1 MYVDALLT
9 LSGSISGNTV
19 SYQTAT
25 GTDTSVLS
33 TNTVDLG
40 VARDVGEGQPLFGN
54 WMVGTAA
61 SGGTSVE
68 LQVIG
73 ATAANLGSGVV
84 VLGTTG
90 AIAVASLTA
99 GKRLACAVNPQLL
112 STGVRYLGMRY
123 VTVGAV
129 AAGTYYGF
137 LSHEIAD
144 GGKNYTNGF
153 AVL

>member
-1 MYVDALLT
+1 MYVDALLA

-19 SYQTAT
+19 SGQTAT

-33 TNTVDLG
+33 TNTVDLS
-40 VARDVGEGQPLFGN
+40 ATRDIGEGQELYAR
-54 WMVGTAA
+54 WEVVTAA

-68 LQVIG
+68 MQVI
-73 ATAANLGSGVV
+73 ATDNANLTGNVAV
-84 VLGTTG
+84 IGTTG

-99 GKRLACAVNPQLL
+99 GARFACTINPRLASRGQ
-112 STGVRYLGMRY
+112 RHLGLRY

-129 AAGTYYGF
+129 AAGAYYGD
-137 LSHEIAD
+137 IGIGIQD
-144 GGKNYTNGF
+144 GAKAYANGF

>member
-1 MYVDALLT
+1 MYVDALLA

-19 SYQTAT
+19 TGQTAT

-33 TNTVDLG
+33 TNTIDLG
-40 VARDVGEGQPLFGN
+40 VARDIGEGEPLFGR
-54 WMVGTAA
+54 WEVTTAA

-68 LQVIG
+68 FQVIG
-73 ATAANLGSGVV
+73 ATAANLGTGVV

-90 AIAVASLTA
+90 AIAVASITA
-99 GKRLACAVNPQLL
+99 AAKFACAIRPNIGSLGL
-112 STGVRYLGMRY
+112 RYLGLRY

-129 AAGTYYGF
+129 AAGGYYGDVGK
-137 LSHEIAD
+137 EVAD
-144 GGKNYTNGF
+144 FKTYASGF